1 MGRSKNLVINK
12 NMNAIDEILKH
23 YEKPVMCEQ
32 EVNETQEL
40 AHQHLTEYLIGD
52 GDVRHLYEYYDLM
65 DKI

>member
-1 MGRSKNLVINK
+1 
-12 NMNAIDEILKH
+12 MNAIDEILKH

-32 EVNETQEL
+32 EVNETQEQ